1 MNTPARST
9 SSRRPL
15 EDRSPISI
23 EGQNCW
29 RRPPAKRVA
38 FLIDGENYYRALE
51 AAIERAERQIFI
63 LGWDFHRETKVS
75 PSEEGHAAGTGI
87 MELLERAVAAKPHL
101 EVRVL
106 DWDWAMIYVFERDPL
121 PRLQAE
127 WRREPRLKRQ
137 LDGKHPP
144 GASHHHKLVVVDDRV
159 AFCGGLDLTIRRWD
173 TCEHEADD
181 PRRVDPEGKPYAPFH
196 DFQMA
201 VDGEAARALGAYA
214 RRRWR
219 RASDEEVAAPPP
231 PAPGAEDPW
240 PPSLKPDLEDVWV
253 AIARTEAAWEGDP
266 GVREIE
272 RLFLDAIARARR
284 SIYLEA
290 HIFSSETIVDALEK
304 RLAEPDGPEVVI
316 VGTCP
321 HDGLVE
327 CAVGVL
333 RKRMIRRVRAADVH
347 DRLRACHPAVPG
359 PAGATERTAVQVHSK
374 ILIIDDEHLHVGSA
388 NASNRS
394 LGLDTELDL
403 ALDAAPGDE
412 EVSRAIRHLRER
424 LLAEHLGARLEEVRR
439 IFDETGSI
447 VAVVDR
453 LIGRPRTLVP
463 LDDCVEEGIEPAL
476 PEQALLDPDAP
487 YTESRVVAGLVDEKA
502 VRHPVRRLVIVLG
515 GLLALGLAWKLTP
528 LGDLI
533 HPDAIEEWARP
544 LAATPLGPVVATLAF
559 VVATLLLAPM
569 TALTIG
575 LAVLFGPVI
584 GWVCSLL
591 GCMLSAAAGFGGGR
605 LLWRDRESL
614 KRGRFAGVA
623 RKLEAHGLITT
634 AAVRLVPIAPFTVVN
649 VVAGATNVR
658 FRDFMLGNLL
668 ALGPGLL
675 AMSFVADRIAEAVR
689 NPSPASVAVA
699 LAMILGFVLLGRLV
713 KGKLVQDDPDAGPQP
728 HAGPQPSAHERLE
741 ARAERHAAARG

>member
-1 MNTPARST
+1 MNKPTRT
-9 SSRRPL
+9 SSSKRPR
-15 EDRSPISI
+15 EDRSPVAI
-23 EGQNCW
+23 EGQSCW

-51 AAIERAERQIFI
+51 AAIERAEHQIFI
-63 LGWDFHRETKVS
+63 LGWDFHRETRVA
-75 PSEEGHAAGTGI
+75 PSAEGHEAGLGL
-87 MELLERAVAAKPHL
+87 MELLERVVAKKPHL

-144 GASHHHKLVVVDDRV
+144 GASHHHKLVVIDDRV

-173 TCEHEADD
+173 TQEHAAED

-219 RASDEEVAAPPP
+219 RVSDEEVAAPPP
-231 PAPGAEDPW
+231 PSPGAEDPW
-240 PPSLKPDLEDVWV
+240 PPSLKPDIEDVWV
-253 AIARTEAAWEGDP
+253 AIARTEAAWEGEP

-347 DRLRACHPAVPG
+347 NRLRACHPAVPG
-359 PAGATERTAVQVHSK
+359 PDGKERTAVQVHSK
-374 ILIIDDEHLHVGSA
+374 ILIVDDEHLHVGSA

-403 ALDAAPGDE
+403 AIDAAPGAD
-412 EVSRAIRHLRER
+412 EVSRALRRLREQ

-439 IFDETGSI
+439 IYDETGSI

-463 LDDCVEEGIEPAL
+463 LDDGVEEGIEPAL
-476 PEQALLDPDAP
+476 PEQALLDPDTP
-487 YTESRVVAGLVDEKA
+487 YTEDNVVAGLVDAKA
-502 VRHPVRRLVIVLG
+502 VRHPIWRLVVVLG
-515 GLLALGLAWKLTP
+515 ALLAFGLAWKLTP

-533 HPDAIEEWARP
+533 SPTEIESWAKP
-544 LAATPLGPVVATLAF
+544 LAGTPLGPVLATGGF
-559 VVATLLLAPM
+559 VLATLLLAPM

-575 LAVLFGPVI
+575 MAVLFGPVI
-584 GWVCSLL
+584 GWVCSLV
-591 GCMLSAAAGFGGGR
+591 GCLASAAAGFGLGR

-675 AMSFVADRIAEAVR
+675 AMSFVADRIAAAVR
-689 NPSPASVAVA
+689 DPSPASVAVA
-699 LAMILGFVLLGRLV
+699 LAMIAGFVLLGRLV
-713 KGKLVQDDPDAGPQP
+713 KGKLVQDDADSQPQP
-728 HAGPQPSAHERLE
+728 HAGPGAHERLE
-741 ARAERHAAARG
+741 AQAEQHAAAARG

>member
-1 MNTPARST
+1 VSKPTRTS
-9 SSRRPL
+9 SSRRPR
-15 EDRSPISI
+15 EDRAPVAI

-29 RRPPAKRVA
+29 RRPPARRVA
-38 FLIDGENYYRALE
+38 FLIDGENYYKALE
-51 AAIERAERQIFI
+51 AALERAERQVFI
-63 LGWDFHRETKVS
+63 LGWDFHRETKIA
-75 PSEEGHAAGTGI
+75 PSAEGHEAGLGI
-87 MELLERAVAAKPHL
+87 MELLERVVAAKPHL
-101 EVRVL
+101 RVHVL

-121 PRLQAE
+121 PSLQVE
-127 WRREPRLKRQ
+127 WRREPRLQRQ

-144 GASHHHKLVVVDDRV
+144 GASIHHKVVVIDDRV

-173 TCEHEADD
+173 TSEHAAED

-196 DFQMA
+196 DFQVA
-201 VDGEAARALGAYA
+201 VDGDAARALGAYA

-219 RASDEEVAAPPP
+219 RISGEEVAAPPP
-231 PAPGAEDPW
+231 PAPDAQDPW
-240 PPSLKPDLEDVWV
+240 PPALEPDLVDVWV
-253 AIARTEAAWEGDP
+253 AIARTEAAWEGEP

-284 SIYLEA
+284 TIYLEA

-304 RLAEPDGPEVVI
+304 RLAEPRGPEVVI

-333 RKRMIRRVRAADVH
+333 RKRMIRCVRAADVH
-347 DRLRACHPAVPG
+347 GRLRACYPAVPG
-359 PAGATERTAVQVHSK
+359 GADGKRVPVQVHSK
-374 ILIIDDEHLHVGSA
+374 ILIIDDQHLHVGSA

-394 LGLDTELDL
+394 LGLDIECDL
-403 ALDAAPGDE
+403 AIDATPGDE
-412 EVSRAIRHLRER
+412 DVPRALRRLRER
-424 LLAEHLGARLEEVRR
+424 LLAEHLGARVEEVRR

-453 LIGRPRTLVP
+453 LIGRPRTLVS
-463 LDDCVEEGIEPAL
+463 LDDRVEEGIEPAL
-476 PEQALLDPDAP
+476 PDQALLDPDTP
-487 YTESRVVAGLVDEKA
+487 YTEDNVVAGLVDRNA
-502 VRHPVRRLVIVLG
+502 VRHPVRRLVLVLG

-528 LGDLI
+528 LGDMI
-533 HPDAIEEWARP
+533 HPEAIEEWAKP
-544 LAATPLGPVVATLAF
+544 LAATPLGPVVATLGF

-575 LAVLFGPVI
+575 MAVLFGPAI
-584 GWVCSLL
+584 GWVSSLV
-591 GCMLSAAAGFGGGR
+591 GCMASAAAGFGLGR
-605 LLWRDRESL
+605 LLWKDRESL
-614 KRGRFAGVA
+614 KRGRFAGIA

-675 AMSFVADRIAEAVR
+675 AMSFVADRIAAAVR
-689 NPSPASVAVA
+689 QPSVTSVLVA
-699 LAMILGFVLLGRLV
+699 LAMLCCFVLLGRFV
-713 KGKLVQDDPDAGPQP
+713 KGKLVQDDPSSPAQGP
-728 HAGPQPSAHERLE
+728 GAHERLE
-741 ARAERHAAARG
+741 AQAERHAAAARG